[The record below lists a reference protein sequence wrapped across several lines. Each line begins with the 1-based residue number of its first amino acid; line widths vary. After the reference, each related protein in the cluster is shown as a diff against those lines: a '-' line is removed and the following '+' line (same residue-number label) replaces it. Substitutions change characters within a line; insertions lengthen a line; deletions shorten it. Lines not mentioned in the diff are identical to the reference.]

1 VSLRKIALLIL
12 IVGFAATVETAWN
25 LQGDIHFG
33 AEGCRVMGGRFYGPS
48 WTYEASAER
57 AATAAAP
64 RLEVENAFGGVSV
77 TAGAPGVVKVRLRK
91 VVYQPTEEKA
101 KAFAERIELRLTGD
115 DSLVRVSTNRDEL
128 GREERAGFETHLEIE
143 APAATVAEL
152 RNEHGRVELSGLAA
166 ADVQSSFDGVTIERV
181 AGDVKLES
189 RHGDVEVEEI
199 GGRLDLGSR
208 HGRVSVAAV
217 EGASKLD
224 VQHGDVEARATGAL
238 EVGLA
243 HGGLTAETVGGHLL
257 VRSQHGGVSATDVE
271 GSADVEGAFGEV
283 QVVRVGGDL
292 RARSRHG
299 AVRASDVAGGADVET
314 SYDGVTLERVGGPVV
329 AVVEHGGVEAHG
341 LAQGARIRA
350 SGSGVSIDGFSG
362 PVEVQ
367 VDRGSARLAPGV
379 AIASEITALVSHGE
393 IELEVPDGSR
403 FDLAAESRR
412 GSVNAPLSGLTL
424 EDRRRGA
431 RVSGRHAEGGV
442 SVRLEADG
450 DVTLDAGPARSR
462 EAWSVAKPRSRA
474 AGEAATSAAAKATP
488 ESAEAKPAVSPSPT
502 VPVEETPDEPKR
514 D

>member
-1 VSLRKIALLIL
+1 MSLRKIALLIL

-91 VVYQPTEEKA
+91 VVYQPTEETA

-115 DSLVRVSTNRDEL
+115 DSLVRVSTNRDQL

-224 VQHGDVEARATGAL
+224 VQHGDVEARATAAL
-238 EVGLA
+238 EIGLA
-243 HGGLTAETVGGHLL
+243 HGSLTTETVGGDLV
-257 VRSQHGGVSATDVE
+257 VRSQHGGVSATDVK
-271 GSADVEGAFGEV
+271 
-283 QVVRVGGDL
+283 
-292 RARSRHG
+292 
-299 AVRASDVAGGADVET
+299 GGADVEAAFGEVRVERVGGELRARAQHGAIRASDVT
-314 SYDGVTLERVGGPVV
+314 GGADIEASYDGVTLERVGGPVQ
-329 AVVEHGGVEAHG
+329 AVVEHGGVEAQG
-341 LAQGARIRA
+341 LAGGARIRA
-350 SGSGVSIDGFSG
+350 SGSSVSIDGFSG
-362 PVEVQ
+362 PIELQ
-367 VDRGSARLAPGV
+367 VDRGSARLTPGV
-379 AIASEITALVSHGE
+379 AIAAEITAQVSHGD
-393 IELEVPDGSR
+393 IQLEVPDGSR
-403 FDLAAESRR
+403 FDLTAESRR
-412 GSVNAPLSGLTL
+412 GSVSAPLSGLTT
-424 EDRRRGA
+424 EDRRRGG
-431 RVSGRHAEGGV
+431 RVSGRHGEGGV

-450 DVTLDAGPARSR
+450 DVTLDERPARSR
-462 EAWSVAKPRSRA
+462 DAWSVAPPRARD
-474 AGEAATSAAAKATP
+474 AGEAATNAAAKTQP
-488 ESAEAKPAVSPSPT
+488 EAAKPKPSGSPSPRAPAEAT
-502 VPVEETPDEPKR
+502 R
-514 D
+514 